1 MYSAYIST
9 NNVIYLDQTEIQML
23 IEFSVTNFRSIF
35 ERQTL
40 SLAMASGGEHR
51 DTNVFQFD
59 GANKFDLL
67 RSAAI
72 YGPNASGKSN
82 LLIALRTMQ
91 DCVRESATKL
101 TSGDKLPAEVFKLD
115 PEARKLPSEFE
126 VTIIAKGVRYQY
138 GFSISQERVEEE
150 WLLAY
155 PKGRPQQ
162 WFTREWDKVGCKYRW
177 EIGSALI
184 GEKQLWQKST
194 RDNSLFL
201 STAVQLNCE
210 QLKPIFDWF
219 DDILHTVKVGG
230 WGSGYSASLCETKG
244 KKELLLNFLR
254 AADLDIEDIGV
265 KSEEFSEKKLPQD
278 MPQQLKS
285 HLSAE
290 LKGHKIFEITTFH
303 KDSEGQPVPFDFLDE
318 SDGTQKLFNFA
329 GPWLDS
335 LEHGSVLFVDE
346 LHDNLH
352 PKLVSFLIELFHND
366 LTNPKNAQLVFTTH
380 ETSILSQDVF
390 RRDQIWFCEKSDKK
404 STSLFSLTDFSPRK
418 GRENLE
424 AAYLSGRYGALP
436 YVRKIRGGS

>member
-1 MYSAYIST
+1 MHSAYIST
-9 NNVIYLDQTEIQML
+9 NDVIYLNQTEIQML

-51 DTNVFQFD
+51 ATNVFQYD

-82 LLIALRTMQ
+82 LLVALRTMQ

-101 TSGDKLPAEVFKLD
+101 TSGDKLPAEVLKLN
-115 PEARKLPSEFE
+115 PEARKLPSAFE

-210 QLKPIFDWF
+210 QLKPVFDWF
-219 DDILHTVKVGG
+219 NDILHTVKVGG
-230 WGSGYSASLCETKG
+230 WGSSYSAIS
-244 KKELLLNFLR
+244 KKHIPKYEKSCNGLFQELLPLLEKAKSNAKQAL
-254 AADLDIEDIGV
+254 AQAKAVGTDNPSIKIHVLVDDLQ
-265 KSEEFSEKKLPQD
+265 S
-278 MPQQLKS
+278 
-285 HLSAE
+285 
-290 LKGHKIFEITTFH
+290 
-303 KDSEGQPVPFDFLDE
+303 
-318 SDGTQKLFNFA
+318 
-329 GPWLDS
+329 
-335 LEHGSVLFVDE
+335 
-346 LHDNLH
+346 LHDQR
-352 PKLVSFLIELFHND
+352 K
-366 LTNPKNAQLVFTTH
+366 
-380 ETSILSQDVF
+380 
-390 RRDQIWFCEKSDKK
+390 RR
-404 STSLFSLTDFSPRK
+404 
-418 GRENLE
+418 
-424 AAYLSGRYGALP
+424 
-436 YVRKIRGGS
+436 